1 MAVEKGQLKAG
12 LVKAG
17 RPAAALAVFAMAA
30 SLLAGCTGSPVRG
43 EATPIAVSAG
53 EAAALVSAYRA
64 RNGLGRVGVDPRLNS
79 VASAQSMAM
88 AGRDRLSHGAGGSL
102 PRRLSAGGYAWDATA
117 ENIGAG
123 YASLGAAM
131 QGWEVSA
138 EHRKNL
144 LNSHV
149 TEIGVAAAAA
159 PPGSKYR
166 TYWTLVLAT
175 PRT

>member
-1 MAVEKGQLKAG
+1 MT
-12 LVKAG
+12 
-17 RPAAALAVFAMAA
+17 A
-30 SLLAGCTGSPVRG
+30 SLSAGCTGAPVRG
-43 EATPIAVSAG
+43 EPTPIAVSAG
-53 EAAALVSAYRA
+53 AAAAMVSAYRA
-64 RNGLGRVGVDPRLNS
+64 RNGFGPVGTDPRLNS
-79 VASAQSMAM
+79 VASAQAMAM
-88 AGRDRLSHGAGGSL
+88 AGRDRLSHSAGGSL

-131 QGWEVSA
+131 QGWEESP

-159 PPGSKYR
+159 PPGSRFR
-166 TYWTLVLAT
+166 TYWSLVLAT

>member
-1 MAVEKGQLKAG
+1 M
-12 LVKAG
+12 
-17 RPAAALAVFAMAA
+17 
-30 SLLAGCTGSPVRG
+30 
-43 EATPIAVSAG
+43 
-53 EAAALVSAYRA
+53 VSAYRA
-64 RNGLGRVGVDPRLNS
+64 RNGLGPVGTDPRLNW

-88 AGRDRLSHGAGGSL
+88 AGRDRLSHNAGGSL
-102 PRRLSAGGYAWDATA
+102 PRRLSAGGYAWDAAA

-123 YASLGAAM
+123 YSSLGAAM

-149 TEIGVAAAAA
+149 TEIGVAAAAP
-159 PPGSKYR
+159 PPGSRFR